1 LEDSRVCARWSAL
14 ARVPPSRVSIRPRPD
29 PLHSIPPGDQ
39 HPAVQ
44 KADTE
49 LKEAK
54 AKLTV
59 RESMRKHARRSTF
72 ARTSRVHSAHAG
84 LVRIASR
91 LYCLSH
97 SAPPRALMSRTLKTK
112 DKNTWT
118 STRGKRRLEC
128 VMCSPPPPIRTLHT
142 PVDAVCPSCVCTVA
156 QGCTGRAPSRDSS
169 RAPWP
174 PALRGEPPV
183 VASRHADR
191 R

>member
-1 LEDSRVCARWSAL
+1 MEDSRVCARWSAL

-84 LVRIASR
+84 LVRLLVLLVSF
-91 LYCLSH
+91 CP
-97 SAPPRALMSRTLKTK
+97 PPRAHEQDLE
-112 DKNTWT
+112 N
-118 STRGKRRLEC
+118 KRQKYMDQHQR
-128 VMCSPPPPIRTLHT
+128 
-142 PVDAVCPSCVCTVA
+142 
-156 QGCTGRAPSRDSS
+156 
-169 RAPWP
+169 
-174 PALRGEPPV
+174 
-183 VASRHADR
+183 
-191 R
+191 